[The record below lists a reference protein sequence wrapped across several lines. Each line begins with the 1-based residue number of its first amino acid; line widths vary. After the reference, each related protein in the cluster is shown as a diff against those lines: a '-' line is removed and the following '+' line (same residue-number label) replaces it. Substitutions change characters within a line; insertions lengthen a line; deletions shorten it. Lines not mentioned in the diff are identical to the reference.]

1 MKLLKILFHWDKEKL
16 NKILQFIQSLFKEI
30 DDEIAKFFNKKGL
43 LKVTVLILLSYV
55 IYHFSPDSIPF
66 AVTVT
71 LFAIGLYVTTAL
83 DEDSKIYAVTVITGG
98 IGLAVIIISGIWL
111 LIINPMFNWVSM
123 LFN

>member
-1 MKLLKILFHWDKEKL
+1 LKLLKILFHWDKEKL